1 MLTAVR
7 PTEGVVDN
15 VPGSENRE
23 LYGYQ
28 SLRGAVPTLL
38 KVFLLFF
45 VVVFLSS

>member
-7 PTEGVVDN
+7 PTEGVVDD

-23 LYGYQ
+23 LYRYQ

-38 KVFLLFF
+38 KAFLLVF
-45 VVVFLSS
+45 VIVVLD